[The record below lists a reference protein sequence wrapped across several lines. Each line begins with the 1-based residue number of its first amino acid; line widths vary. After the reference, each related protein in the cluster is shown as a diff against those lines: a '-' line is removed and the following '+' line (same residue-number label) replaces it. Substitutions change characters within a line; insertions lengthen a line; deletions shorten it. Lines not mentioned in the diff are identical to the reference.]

1 MAVPRIAIVGRP
13 NVGKSSIFNWL
24 AGRRLAIVEDFA
36 GVTRDRLNTMLE
48 HNDRHFEL
56 IDTGGIGIEDV
67 DNLTDQV
74 EGQILAAIEE
84 ADVLLFV
91 VDSRSGLVPL
101 DSEVADRLRR
111 VNKPILLLANKTD
124 SPSLDSN
131 ADEFHQLGYK
141 NLMRISVL
149 QNRNKTDLLD
159 WIVGHLPDFDA
170 DPGEIEPPTM
180 KVAIVGRRN
189 VGKSTFV
196 NTLVKEDRCIVSE
209 VPGTTRDSVDVM
221 FELDGYKF
229 MAIDTPGLRRN
240 KSIRTDIDWY
250 GLHRAQRSVRR
261 ADVVL
266 LFFDCTEP
274 MSKVDKQLAHYI
286 HDEFKPC
293 IFVVNKWDKL
303 AGFIPTE
310 RWVEYIREHF
320 PTMAYCPIAFVT
332 GQTGKNVKTLLNH
345 AQMLFKQAKER
356 ISTSMLNKLV
366 KAALE
371 RHEPPLYQLKRPKIY
386 YATQVASEPP
396 TIILVCNQPQ
406 GFSNQY
412 RRYLLNFL
420 RDHLP
425 FGEIPIKLYLQPRKR
440 DDERDEIQGE
450 GAAVAPRGKPGEQW
464 EGAFDEDEDLA
475 SLGQTGFEDVDL
487 EQSDDDEYE
496 EDEYEEDEYEEDDDE
511 EGDDEEDKDG
521 EVEDE
526 EDLDEQ
532 DLDEEEQELDEEELA
547 SDDQDSDE
555 LDGDDQEE
563 EYDEDEEDYEEEY
576 LDAGPFD
583 LKSIDSDEGLSDA
596 QDAEDPQGGAQE
608 SGGVDKPLAEDS
620 VEKKGKGR
628 GKGKK

>member
-1 MAVPRIAIVGRP
+1 
-13 NVGKSSIFNWL
+13 
-24 AGRRLAIVEDFA
+24 
-36 GVTRDRLNTMLE
+36 
-48 HNDRHFEL
+48 
-56 IDTGGIGIEDV
+56 
-67 DNLTDQV
+67 
-74 EGQILAAIEE
+74 
-84 ADVLLFV
+84 
-91 VDSRSGLVPL
+91 
-101 DSEVADRLRR
+101 
-111 VNKPILLLANKTD
+111 
-124 SPSLDSN
+124 
-131 ADEFHQLGYK
+131 
-141 NLMRISVL
+141 
-149 QNRNKTDLLD
+149 
-159 WIVGHLPDFDA
+159 
-170 DPGEIEPPTM
+170 
-180 KVAIVGRRN
+180 
-189 VGKSTFV
+189 
-196 NTLVKEDRCIVSE
+196 
-209 VPGTTRDSVDVM
+209 
-221 FELDGYKF
+221 

-240 KSIRTDIDWY
+240 KSIKTDIDWY

-293 IFVVNKWDKL
+293 VFVVNKWDKL

-450 GAAVAPRGKPGEQW
+450 NAMASRGKPGEQW
-464 EGAFDEDEDLA
+464 EGAFDDRVDPA
-475 SLGQTGFEDVDL
+475 SLGKTGFEDVDL
-487 EQSDDDEYE
+487 DEEFEDDY
-496 EDEYEEDEYEEDDDE
+496 EDDDE
-511 EGDDEEDKDG
+511 DGQDYEDDDAEELEEGEADDEEESGDFDEGDSEEDDADDG
-521 EVEDE
+521 EF
-526 EDLDEQ
+526 
-532 DLDEEEQELDEEELA
+532 
-547 SDDQDSDE
+547 
-555 LDGDDQEE
+555 
-563 EYDEDEEDYEEEY
+563 YEEEY
-576 LDAGPFD
+576 LD
-583 LKSIDSDEGLSDA
+583 EGA
-596 QDAEDPQGGAQE
+596 FDPQDIPKSEREGMDPNPPEQPPPP
-608 SGGVDKPLAEDS
+608 SSPSKP
-620 VEKKGKGR
+620 KP
-628 GKGKK
+628 

>member
-67 DNLTDQV
+67 DNLTEQV

-91 VDSRSGLVPL
+91 VDSRTGLVPL
-101 DSEVADRLRR
+101 DSEVADRLRK

-124 SPSLDSN
+124 SPSIDSN

-149 QNRNKTDLLD
+149 QNRNKSDLLD

-396 TIILVCNQPQ
+396 TIILVCNQSQ

-440 DDERDEIQGE
+440 DDQRDEIQGE
-450 GAAVAPRGKPGEQW
+450 GTAIAPRGKPGEQW
-464 EGAFDEDEDLA
+464 EGAFEDDDLA

-487 EQSDDDEYE
+487 EESDDEEYE
-496 EDEYEEDEYEEDDDE
+496 EDEYEEDEN
-511 EGDDEEDKDG
+511 
-521 EVEDE
+521 E

-532 DLDEEEQELDEEELA
+532 ELDDEEQELDEQDLEVE
-547 SDDQDSDE
+547 DQDGEDQ
-555 LDGDDQEE
+555 DGEDQDGEDQEE
-563 EYDEDEEDYEEEY
+563 EYEEDDEDYEEDY

-583 LKSIDSDEGLSDA
+583 LKSIDSEEGSSDI
-596 QDAEDPQGGAQE
+596 QDAGEGTEKPKGGKG
-608 SGGVDKPLAEDS
+608 SGGVDKPRSGNSD
-620 VEKKGKGR
+620 EK
-628 GKGKK
+628 

>member
-67 DNLTDQV
+67 DNLTEQV

-91 VDSRSGLVPL
+91 VDSRSGMVPL
-101 DSEVADRLRR
+101 DSEVADRLRK
-111 VNKPILLLANKTD
+111 VNKPILLVANKTD

-141 NLMRISVL
+141 HLMRVSVL
-149 QNRNKTDLLD
+149 QNRNKSDLLD
-159 WIVGHLPDFDA
+159 WIVGHLPNFDA
-170 DPGEIEPPTM
+170 NAQELEPPTM

-196 NTLVKEDRCIVSE
+196 NTLAKEERCIVSE

-221 FELDGYKF
+221 FELDGHKF

-240 KSIRTDIDWY
+240 KSIKTDIDWY

-440 DDERDEIQGE
+440 DDERDEIQGDN
-450 GAAVAPRGKPGEQW
+450 AMASRGKPGEQW
-464 EGAFDEDEDLA
+464 EGAFDDRVDPA
-475 SLGQTGFEDVDL
+475 SLGKTGFEDVDL
-487 EQSDDDEYE
+487 DEEYDEEYEDDEYE
-496 EDEYEEDEYEEDDDE
+496 DDEYEDQDGEDD
-511 EGDDEEDKDG
+511 
-521 EVEDE
+521 
-526 EDLDEQ
+526 
-532 DLDEEEQELDEEELA
+532 QELDEGEV
-547 SDDQDSDE
+547 
-555 LDGDDQEE
+555 DDQEQADDE
-563 EYDEDEEDYEEEY
+563 EVDDTEEDDAEDGDSEDDEDEDDFYEEEY
-576 LDAGPFD
+576 LDEGAFNPED
-583 LKSIDSDEGLSDA
+583 IPNNKSKGTDGNPPDQPPSS
-596 QDAEDPQGGAQE
+596 
-608 SGGVDKPLAEDS
+608 S
-620 VEKKGKGR
+620 VT
-628 GKGKK
+628 

>member
-67 DNLTDQV
+67 DNLTEQV

-91 VDSRSGLVPL
+91 VDSRTGLVPL
-101 DSEVADRLRR
+101 DSEVADRLRK

-124 SPSLDSN
+124 SPSIDSN

-149 QNRNKTDLLD
+149 QNRNKSDLLD

-396 TIILVCNQPQ
+396 TIILVCNQSQ

-440 DDERDEIQGE
+440 DDQRDEIQGE
-450 GAAVAPRGKPGEQW
+450 GTAIAPRGKPGEQW
-464 EGAFDEDEDLA
+464 EGAFEDDDLA

-487 EQSDDDEYE
+487 EESDDEEYE
-496 EDEYEEDEYEEDDDE
+496 EDEYEEDEN
-511 EGDDEEDKDG
+511 
-521 EVEDE
+521 E

-532 DLDEEEQELDEEELA
+532 ELDDEEQALDQLDLEVG
-547 SDDQDSDE
+547 DQDGEDQ
-555 LDGDDQEE
+555 DGEDQDGEDQDGEDQEE
-563 EYDEDEEDYEEEY
+563 EYEEDDEDYEEDY

-583 LKSIDSDEGLSDA
+583 LKSIDSEEGSSDI
-596 QDAEDPQGGAQE
+596 QDAGEGTEKPKGGKG
-608 SGGVDKPLAEDS
+608 SGGVDKPRSGNSD
-620 VEKKGKGR
+620 EK
-628 GKGKK
+628 